1 MRRALALNRFEVI
14 YVICLKIGAL
24 PLFLYFCKT
33 LKAVLRKFFP
43 LDKNYVLEEA
53 QLSLESSLLDY
64 LVDYVKV
71 QYMLQYNSL
80 GLVDETVQRIEAHD
94 SKDFSKLNELYL
106 TLMGIFRFKHYHD
119 NQLEFIFDGR
129 EPFDRYCEEWS
140 VEFKKWAREL
150 CQQKNFIWGVLELT
164 VFYPK
169 EAEAQFIGNRI
180 TVFVSQFFE
189 VRIHPQKGI
198 LKKSVA

>member
-1 MRRALALNRFEVI
+1 M
-14 YVICLKIGAL
+14 
-24 PLFLYFCKT
+24 
-33 LKAVLRKFFP
+33 LRKFFP

-53 QLSLESSLLDY
+53 QLSLEHSLLEY

-80 GLVDETVQRIEAHD
+80 GLVDETVLRIEQHE
-94 SKDFSKLNELYL
+94 SKDFSKLNDLYIN
-106 TLMGIFRFKHYHD
+106 LMGIFRFKHYHD
-119 NQLEFIFDGR
+119 NQLEFSFDGR
-129 EPFDRYCEEWS
+129 EPFVQYADEWS

-150 CQQKNFIWGVLELT
+150 CQHKNFIWGVLELT

-180 TVFVSQFFE
+180 SAFVSQVFE
-189 VRIHPQKGI
+189 LKIHPQKGI
-198 LKKSVA
+198 LKKNVA

>member
-1 MRRALALNRFEVI
+1 M
-14 YVICLKIGAL
+14 
-24 PLFLYFCKT
+24 
-33 LKAVLRKFFP
+33 LRKFFP

-53 QLSLESSLLDY
+53 QLSLESSLLEY

-80 GLVDETVQRIEAHD
+80 GLVDETVQRIEQHD
-94 SKDFSKLNELYL
+94 SKDFSKLNELYI

-169 EAEAQFIGNRI
+169 EDEAQFIGNRMN
-180 TVFVSQFFE
+180 VFVTQFFE